1 MFVRVVST
9 RLIALVAITG
19 GVASQAHASDF
30 ATSVVSYNAGT
41 GASASYQNSASALGS
56 PARFTGESFGFDGAV
71 TPFNAP
77 FEPDEIV
84 QIGRGGHLTLGF
96 DHDVADDAL
105 NPFGYD
111 LLVFSNAFYI
121 DSGFPNGVASGIFGG
136 NIGAVS
142 VSQDG
147 INFLP
152 VLSVGPVRP
161 TLGYADLSDPY
172 ATTPGLVPTDFTKPV
187 DPAFNPAGQSF
198 AAIAAAYNGSGG
210 GIGIDLAGTG
220 LSWVRYIRFDVSTAG
235 PLAVIDGVSDVAPIP
250 APGALSLLALAFA
263 AGRRRRQGSR

>member
-1 MFVRVVST
+1 MVSRPT
-9 RLIALVAITG
+9 IALCAVLGLAAPAI
-19 GVASQAHASDF
+19 ASSPFAS
-30 ATSVVSYNAGT
+30 TVISYNAGT
-41 GASASYQNSASALGS
+41 GSSPAYQDPAAALGS

-105 NPFGYD
+105 NPFGID

-121 DSGFPNGVASGIFGG
+121 DSAFPGGVASGVFGG

-147 INFLP
+147 TNFVP

-161 TLGYADLSDPY
+161 TLGYADLTDPY
-172 ATTPGLVPTDFTKPV
+172 AATPGLVPTDFTRPV
-187 DPAFNPAGQSF
+187 DPTFDPTGQSF
-198 AAIAAAYNGSGG
+198 ASIVAAYNGSGG

-220 LSWVRYIRFDVSTAG
+220 LSWIRFIRFDVASTG

-250 APGALSLLALAFA
+250 APGALALLLLAASV
-263 AGRRRRQGSR
+263 GRGRGRGAR